1 MYEPTGKIEPA
12 TWTLP
17 SKSPCT
23 RDSISIARLGRVA
36 EPTRQALETAAALG
50 RRFEAQLLAAVLE
63 GLGIPRW
70 TMRDAVFRGLLRWEG
85 AMLAFRHAL
94 AQAAIAN
101 AVPGDR
107 LQVLHRAIFAELE
120 RNSIVGPRPR
130 EVRGS
135 ENYP

>member
-1 MYEPTGKIEPA
+1 MYQGFHINRAPRPRGRADPTGAGNRCRPRQ
-12 TWTLP
+12 TLR
-17 SKSPCT
+17 SA
-23 RDSISIARLGRVA
+23 IA
-36 EPTRQALETAAALG
+36 G
-50 RRFEAQLLAAVLE
+50 RRAR
-63 GLGIPRW
+63 GSLGIPRW